1 MPQTAINSRQV
12 QWLGEGQYATTRN
25 RSVDGA
31 VMQAIAAAF
40 IAYGRVAV
48 LDPATNMV
56 SPLSGAP
63 AATAILIV
71 PILVDRYGVALSTA
85 LLDTAQDMGY
95 PQGAMVE
102 YITQGDVVMWSENG
116 GVLGGDVHFRHTA
129 AAAPNNKLGRVRSAA
144 DGSNTATRT
153 TMTFAETKTTAGL
166 IAVRVMTSVSL

>member
-1 MPQTAINSRQV
+1 MPQTQINSRQV
-12 QWLGEGQYATTRN
+12 QWLGEGQYASTRN

-31 VMQAIAAAF
+31 VTQAIAAAF

-48 LDPATNMV
+48 LDPATNLV

-63 AATAILIV
+63 AAGLILVV
-71 PILVDRYGVALSTA
+71 PILVDRYGVALATA
-85 LLDTAQDMGY
+85 LQDTAQDLGY
-95 PQGAMVE
+95 PAGAMVE
-102 YITQGDVVMWSENG
+102 YITQGDVVMWSETG
-116 GVLGGDVHFRHTA
+116 GTLGGAVHYRHTA
-129 AAAPNNKLGRVRSAA
+129 AAAPNNKVGRIRNAA